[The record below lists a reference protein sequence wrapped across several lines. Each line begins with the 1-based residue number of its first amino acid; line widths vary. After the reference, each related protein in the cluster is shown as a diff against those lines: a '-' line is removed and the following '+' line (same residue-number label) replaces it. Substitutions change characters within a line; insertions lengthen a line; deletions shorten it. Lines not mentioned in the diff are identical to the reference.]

1 MVSRKVIMAEKRMF
15 ALKIIDSDAF
25 LDMSTSAQNLYFH
38 LAMRADDDGFIS
50 APKKI
55 MRIIGASIDDL
66 RLLAEKRFILTF
78 DTGIVVI
85 KHWRIHNY
93 IAKDRYTPTVYK
105 EEKEKLFIKSNG
117 AYTDHERGDDGSMYT
132 PCIQVDNKAY
142 TNRIQKINKPSTG
155 SAQNDDTDKI
165 RLDKIRLDKI
175 NIQPAA
181 SVVTNV
187 TTNVDTKVTTN
198 EHHEKTTD
206 APVDKIKHTEEYKE
220 VEGHYTEQWAI
231 LYTEKKVVTD
241 KPAIDFK
248 VTRTLLKGLFESG
261 FTVEQIN
268 GVVDKAMRDG
278 FIQQNGYSLKTIL
291 SAGMFNK
298 LLNGSEPEK
307 EWDVSKQGLLGR
319 HEGKKRDWSEYYAP
333 DPDAQDCTY

>member
-1 MVSRKVIMAEKRMF
+1 MVSRKVKMAEKRIF

-117 AYTDHERGDDGSMYT
+117 AYTDHECGDDGSMYT

-142 TNRIQKINKPSTG
+142 TNRIQKINKPSTD
-155 SAQNDDTDKI
+155 STQNDDTDKI
-165 RLDKIRLDKI
+165 RLDKIRVIFRSLRLLTYPPR
-175 NIQPAA
+175 QQLYHSFSFPC
-181 SVVTNV
+181 TNL
-187 TTNVDTKVTTN
+187 T
-198 EHHEKTTD
+198 
-206 APVDKIKHTEEYKE
+206 
-220 VEGHYTEQWAI
+220 
-231 LYTEKKVVTD
+231 
-241 KPAIDFK
+241 
-248 VTRTLLKGLFESG
+248 
-261 FTVEQIN
+261 
-268 GVVDKAMRDG
+268 
-278 FIQQNGYSLKTIL
+278 
-291 SAGMFNK
+291 
-298 LLNGSEPEK
+298 
-307 EWDVSKQGLLGR
+307 
-319 HEGKKRDWSEYYAP
+319 
-333 DPDAQDCTY
+333 